1 MSGGPPARRMSRNT
15 RQVVQLVG
23 VGLVLVLLVAL
34 VWVWRGGPSAAPSGT
49 PSVARSAGVAITKAT
64 TRATTKVPASGS
76 TNDSIDRESGL
87 RWVAESALPKE
98 ARTTLELIRAGGPY
112 PYPRNDDQTFS
123 NRESTLP
130 NRASGYYREYT
141 VVTPGSGDRGARR
154 IIRGREGELYYTD
167 DHYGSFRRVR
177 EGA

>member
-1 MSGGPPARRMSRNT
+1 MSRNT

-23 VGLVLVLLVAL
+23 VGLVLVLLVVLFVAT
-34 VWVWRGGPSAAPSGT
+34 RGGSSTSTTGVSSGN
-49 PSVARSAGVAITKAT
+49 RSAVATAKATAGSTGAETAT
-64 TRATTKVPASGS
+64 TRGS
-76 TNDSIDRESGL
+76 EGVDPDSGL
-87 RWVAESALPKE
+87 HWVAESALPKE
-98 ARTTLELIRAGGPY
+98 AKTTLGLIRAGGPY

-123 NRESTLP
+123 NREAILP
-130 NRASGYYREYT
+130 KRANGYYREYT
-141 VVTPGSGDRGARR
+141 VVTPGSDDRGARR

>member
-1 MSGGPPARRMSRNT
+1 MPARRMSRNT

-34 VWVWRGGPSAAPSGT
+34 VWVWRGGPSAGPSGAPSGT
-49 PSVARSAGVAITKAT
+49 PSVARSMGVSTS
-64 TRATTKVPASGS
+64 KVPVSGS
-76 TNDSIDRESGL
+76 TNDSIDHESGL

-112 PYPRNDDQTFS
+112 PFPRNDDQTFA
-123 NRESTLP
+123 NRESILP
-130 NRASGYYREYT
+130 NRANGYYREYT
-141 VVTPGSGDRGARR
+141 VVTPGSADRGARR
-154 IIRGREGELYYTD
+154 IVCGREGELYYTD